1 MLKILELAAPN
12 NIKLYRMVH
21 SDNIRYILL
30 NGICS
35 SEHHLADPNYI
46 NIGHSQLIQDR
57 HIHNVPIPNGGRL
70 GEYIPFYFAGHSPML
85 FMIMNGFQGVR
96 QRPQEDIVFI
106 VSSVNKVKEL
116 ELPFLFTDRNA
127 KISVANFFED
137 EQEFDKL
144 KWDVITSQDW
154 KNSESD
160 IARRDFK
167 QAEFLV
173 RHFMPLSGIECLVV
187 KTEEKKE
194 ILERIIAELPVSVPV
209 YVDQINKLY
218 Y

>member
-1 MLKILELAAPN
+1 M
-12 NIKLYRMVH
+12 
-21 SDNIRYILL
+21 
-30 NGICS
+30 
-35 SEHHLADPNYI
+35 
-46 NIGHSQLIQDR
+46 
-57 HIHNVPIPNGGRL
+57 
-70 GEYIPFYFAGHSPML
+70 
-85 FMIMNGFQGVR
+85 
-96 QRPQEDIVFI
+96 
-106 VSSVNKVKEL
+106 
-116 ELPFLFTDRNA
+116 
-127 KISVANFFED
+127 
-137 EQEFDKL
+137 
-144 KWDVITSQDW
+144 KWEVITSQDW
-154 KNSESD
+154 KNSEMD